1 MRLLCDTFPNARL
14 YYHMVVH
21 NIFGL
26 VNTIPSTCVCLEFR
40 VVTVHTQASTVIGSY
55 TGHSVYDPLCK
66 CEIFFFFSPCIVNSL
81 VPRPS

>member
-1 MRLLCDTFPNARL
+1 MRLLCDTFPNALL

-26 VNTIPSTCVCLEFR
+26 VNTIPSTCVCLELR
-40 VVTVHTQASTVIGSY
+40 VVTVHTQASTVIGTPDVRCVILYANVRFSY
-55 TGHSVYDPLCK
+55 LSL
-66 CEIFFFFSPCIVNSL
+66 CIVNSL